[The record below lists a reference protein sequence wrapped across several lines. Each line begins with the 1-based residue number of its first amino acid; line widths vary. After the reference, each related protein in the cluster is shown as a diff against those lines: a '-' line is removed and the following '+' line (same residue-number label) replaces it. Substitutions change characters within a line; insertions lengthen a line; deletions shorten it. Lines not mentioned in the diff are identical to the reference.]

1 MIHDTVRV
9 IQYQNLE
16 YNYKKVKKHLVVS
29 SKSGTAHSK
38 ATVIFTSFTLLAAH
52 TIKYWKMLS
61 FQSRDDSSPMKSAE
75 RNKNL
80 RLYGTILPTTTNSG
94 EGAVDDHPIP
104 VEDPMLESLRRST
117 SLTVPRFEDMDDTD
131 VGTDRKSLKQH
142 SENRSGTA
150 SFADA
155 MADPSQVGSASIASE
170 VMSIAKNL
178 LGAGVLS
185 LSRGIAAYSN
195 DPNAMIS
202 ATVWIVLLGGMFGYF
217 CLLIAK
223 ICNQTRSTTY
233 RECWESAMGD
243 RGGVAVSIVTALL
256 PAQGNLS
263 ATTVLSQTLQSLLET
278 FHIYWSRLTCLI
290 VLTVFV
296 LLPICLMKDLDSI
309 SPFSALGVASMGVA
323 TIAMMIRYFD
333 GSYQEGG
340 MYFDTV
346 KSEFQPSFGHETTWN
361 FTVLPFVC
369 MVFNSYIMHY
379 NVPRF
384 YMELK
389 DRSIPRFT
397 QAVGWSFGL
406 AAVILIMIAGAGYLT
421 FGRHSSPYILNN
433 YSPDDPLATASR
445 IGVFLST
452 LLMYPIAFFGVRDGL
467 LDVFGVPHYLQTTRY
482 LDCVSVLVLSLLTVS
497 SVFFHDLGTIN
508 AVGGGALATFL
519 CFIFPAL
526 MYRQLVLNSIE
537 RKPGDLLESWIAIFL
552 MVVGVLL
559 GSVGLYQSFI

>member
-1 MIHDTVRV
+1 
-9 IQYQNLE
+9 
-16 YNYKKVKKHLVVS
+16 
-29 SKSGTAHSK
+29 
-38 ATVIFTSFTLLAAH
+38 
-52 TIKYWKMLS
+52 MLS
-61 FQSRDDSSPMKSAE
+61 VKSSFDSSSMKSDE
-75 RNKNL
+75 KNKNL
-80 RLYGTILPTTTNSG
+80 RLYGAICQTTVAM
-94 EGAVDDHPIP
+94 GASESHKDSIDRIVTDD
-104 VEDPMLESLRRST
+104 DPLFESLQRNP
-117 SLTVPRFEDMDDTD
+117 SLTIQRYDSMDGVDTEP
-131 VGTDRKSLKQH
+131 KSARH

-155 MADPSQVGSASIASE
+155 MADPSEVGVASIASE

-185 LSRGIAAYSN
+185 LSRGIAIFSN

-202 ATVWIVLLGGMFGYF
+202 ATIWIVVLGGMFGYF

-223 ICNQTRSTTY
+223 ICHKTRSTTY
-233 RECWESAMGD
+233 RECWESTMGD

-278 FHIYWSRLTCLI
+278 FHIYWSRLTCLL
-290 VLTVFV
+290 VLTIFV
-296 LLPICLMKDLDSI
+296 LLPICLTKDLDSI
-309 SPFSALGVASMGVA
+309 STLSTIGVLSMGVA

-340 MYFDTV
+340 MYFDTI
-346 KSEFQPSFGHETTWN
+346 KSDFQPSFGNETAWN

-379 NVPRF
+379 NTPRF

-397 QAVGWSFGL
+397 LAVGGSFGI
-406 AAVILIMIAGAGYLT
+406 AAIILILIAGAGYLT
-421 FGRHSSPYILNN
+421 FGEHSSPYILNN
-433 YSPDDPLATASR
+433 YSPEDPLATASR

-452 LLMYPIAFFGVRDGL
+452 LLMYPIAFFGVRDGI

-482 LDCVSVLVLSLLTVS
+482 LDIVSVLVLSVLTICAI
-497 SVFFHDLGTIN
+497 FFDDLSMIN

-526 MYRQLVLNSIE
+526 MYRQLVVKSIE
-537 RKPGDLLESWIAIFL
+537 PKTSEIFTSWVTLFL
-552 MVVGVLL
+552 MLFGVLL
-559 GSVGLYQSFI
+559 GFFGLYQSLI

>member
-1 MIHDTVRV
+1 
-9 IQYQNLE
+9 
-16 YNYKKVKKHLVVS
+16 
-29 SKSGTAHSK
+29 
-38 ATVIFTSFTLLAAH
+38 
-52 TIKYWKMLS
+52 
-61 FQSRDDSSPMKSAE
+61 
-75 RNKNL
+75 
-80 RLYGTILPTTTNSG
+80 LYGAIGYTTDHNDH
-94 EGAVDDHPIP
+94 VDLD
-104 VEDPMLESLRRST
+104 E
-117 SLTVPRFEDMDDTD
+117 MDDTD
-131 VGTDRKSLKQH
+131 AAVFDHTAHSVKQH
-142 SENRSGTA
+142 SGTA

-155 MADPSQVGSASIASE
+155 MADPSQVGTASVASE
-170 VMSIAKNL
+170 IMSIAKNL

-195 DPNAMIS
+195 DPNAIYS
-202 ATVWIVLLGGMFGYF
+202 ATISILLLGGMFGYF

-223 ICNQTRSTTY
+223 ICHATRSTTY
-233 RECWESAMGD
+233 RECWESTMGD

-278 FHIYWSRLTCLI
+278 MGVYWSRLTCLI

-309 SPFSALGVASMGVA
+309 SPFSTLGVASMGVA
-323 TIAMMIRYFD
+323 TIAMMIRYLD

-340 MYFDTV
+340 LYFDTIP
-346 KSEFQPSFGHETTWN
+346 SNFRPSFGHETAWN
-361 FTVLPFVC
+361 LTVLPFVC

-397 QAVGWSFGL
+397 IAVGWSFGL
-406 AAVILIMIAGAGYLT
+406 AAVILILIAGAGYLT
-421 FGRHSSPYILNN
+421 FGEHSSPYILNN

-467 LDVFGVPHYLQTTRY
+467 LDVFGVPHYLQTTRN

-497 SVFFHDLGTIN
+497 AVFFDDLGTIN
-508 AVGGGALATFL
+508 AVGGGALATAL
-519 CFIFPAL
+519 CFVFPAL
-526 MYRQLVLNSIE
+526 MYRQLVLNSIDRTKGE
-537 RKPGDLLESWIAIFL
+537 LLESSMALIL

-559 GSVGLYQSFI
+559 GGVGLYQSLI